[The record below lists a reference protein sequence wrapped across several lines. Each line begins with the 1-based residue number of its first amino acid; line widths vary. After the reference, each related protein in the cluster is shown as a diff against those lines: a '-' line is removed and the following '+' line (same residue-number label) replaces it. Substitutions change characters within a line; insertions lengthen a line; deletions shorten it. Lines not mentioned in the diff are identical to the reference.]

1 LLTVLFFISCSRSPV
16 SDEKQESQ
24 EVIQEK
30 ISRLNTEVEAA
41 GTEVEAAGQAIYKSQ
56 EAIQEKISRLNTE
69 VEAAGQAIY
78 NGTVSSLNQTSTIST
93 MPSQKHSLDTSQQEV
108 TVPVSEDDSDS
119 EQSNA
124 ISSTPQELLDMKL
137 ANPKRKLS
145 TTQSISLI
153 EHCAQLGEEK
163 AAFATD
169 KKVVMVLGNTGA
181 GKSTFLNY
189 LMGARMELVYPED
202 LDLPG
207 EQKVVVVAQNSPRPE
222 IMPIGH
228 EETSKTFMPQMA
240 TDPDNTT
247 WVYCDCPGFADNRG
261 PEINISNALSINRI
275 LQRSGGVKA
284 VFLANYRGLSVDR
297 GNSIQAMEDMCHQMF
312 GSADNLRRHQNA
324 VLLGITKAPIYNSN
338 GKLLSLNNVRV
349 RLNRTN
355 TPTAQILASR
365 SFLFDPLDR
374 RENPDFWSRERC
386 RTEIAQLSSI
396 PQQEATTM
404 FQTVLIANDRT
415 KLLEMARQ
423 LRHKL
428 ANAITQGDEASLRN
442 CWLLLQ
448 RLRVIR
454 HHEVET
460 IIQEDVLPTLKNKVL
475 KRIGSF
481 KNYANAHD
489 FDLAEEQ
496 LDLLTTL
503 QDAIPDVLLELDLN
517 ALRNHL
523 KGCRKKY
530 TEQKRLEASRE
541 EARRTLEAMERQ
553 RIINLWEQREAERRA
568 LEEMERQ
575 RINNLREL
583 ERLRRERRAWEQQ
596 EDDSRSIL

>member
-1 LLTVLFFISCSRSPV
+1 
-16 SDEKQESQ
+16 
-24 EVIQEK
+24 
-30 ISRLNTEVEAA
+30 
-41 GTEVEAAGQAIYKSQ
+41 
-56 EAIQEKISRLNTE
+56 
-69 VEAAGQAIY
+69 
-78 NGTVSSLNQTSTIST
+78 
-93 MPSQKHSLDTSQQEV
+93 
-108 TVPVSEDDSDS
+108 
-119 EQSNA
+119 
-124 ISSTPQELLDMKL
+124 MKL
-137 ANPKRKLS
+137 ANPKRKLT
-145 TTQSISLI
+145 TTQSISLVN
-153 EHCAQLGEEK
+153 HCATLGEHN
-163 AAFATD
+163 AAPATG
-169 KKVVMVLGNTGA
+169 KEVLMVLGNTGA

-207 EQKVVVVAQNSPRPE
+207 EQEVVVVAQNSPRPE

-228 EETSKTFMPQMA
+228 ERTSKTFMPQMA

-261 PEINISNALSINRI
+261 PEINIANALSINRI
-275 LQRSGGVKA
+275 LQCSGGVNA

-297 GNSIQAMEDMCHQMF
+297 GNSIQAMENMCHQMF
-312 GSADNLRRHQNA
+312 GGVHNLEKHKNA
-324 VLLGITKAPIYNSN
+324 VLLGITQAPLYHR
-338 GKLLSLNNVRV
+338 GQPFTCDRV
-349 RLNRTN
+349 RSLITRSN
-355 TPTAQILASR
+355 TPTGKILADR
-365 SFLFDPLDR
+365 IFLYDPLDR
-374 RENPDFWSRERC
+374 GGENSDFWSRERC
-386 RTEIAQLSSI
+386 LSEINQLSII
-396 PQQEATTM
+396 PKEEATTM
-404 FQTVLIANDRT
+404 FQTVLTGDDRT

-428 ANAITQGDEASLRN
+428 ANAVTQGDEASLRN

-460 IIQEDVLPTLKNKVL
+460 IILEDVLPTLKNEVL

-489 FDLAEEQ
+489 FDLAEKQ

-503 QDAIPDVLLELDLN
+503 QDAIPDALLELDLN